1 MNTHYLFPG
10 KAAAFKEETVI
21 STLLGSCVAVAIHDP
36 TTGVGGLNHYL
47 LPDIMPNEA
56 PNTRYGEY
64 AIPFLIDE
72 CVRLGADRSKLQAKI
87 YGGGNVISISSL
99 GEGIG
104 KRNIEIAEQ
113 ILKKAGIPILERNV
127 AGESARTIKLNT
139 ATFDV
144 LHHSTN
150 SGTTTGTAT
159 TEKPVVDVS
168 GFRPLTIAKN
178 VKVLIVD
185 DSATVRTLFSNI
197 FTKNGLTVVGAAAD
211 AYQARELILKT
222 KPDVMTLDIEM
233 PKMSGVM
240 FLEKIMKHLPIPV
253 VMVSSLASSG
263 EAALRSLELGAV
275 EFVHKPSQ
283 FDPVVLKELAT
294 TLIEKVRAA
303 ASVNVVKKLKEAP
316 PVMEIR
322 SSATSAKRRSAEL
335 KIVVVGGNAGSADSL
350 EKFVK
355 GLAADT
361 PPVVV
366 SCSTVANFA
375 TAYVSKVKAGAK
387 VTPVVG
393 KDGDFL
399 RMGHV
404 YFIPGEHHGRIVP
417 TPQGPQL
424 KLAKGA
430 PVASQLPSSDV
441 LFQSAAAA
449 YNKGVYAVLMG
460 GFGSDGV
467 NGLTEIQKLGGASIV
482 QTPDEAQFPY
492 GPQKAVELGVADE
505 VLKAENIAGHL
516 MQYRNQNLY

>member
-1 MNTHYLFPG
+1 M
-10 KAAAFKEETVI
+10 
-21 STLLGSCVAVAIHDP
+21 
-36 TTGVGGLNHYL
+36 
-47 LPDIMPNEA
+47 
-56 PNTRYGEY
+56 
-64 AIPFLIDE
+64 
-72 CVRLGADRSKLQAKI
+72 
-87 YGGGNVISISSL
+87 

-104 KRNIEIAEQ
+104 KRNIEVAEQ

-127 AGESARTIKLNT
+127 AGESARTIKVNT
-139 ATFDV
+139 STFDV

-150 SGTTTGTAT
+150 SGTTTGGEKTA
-159 TEKPVVDVS
+159 VDVS
-168 GFRPLTIAKN
+168 GFRPLSIAKN

-185 DSATVRTLFSNI
+185 DSATVRTLFTNI

-211 AYQARELILKT
+211 AYQARELILQH

-240 FLEKIMKHLPIPV
+240 FLEKIMKHHPIPV

-263 EAALRSLELGAV
+263 EAALRSLDLGAV

-283 FDPVVLKELAT
+283 FDPVVLKELAS

-303 ASVNVVKKLKEAP
+303 ASVNVIRKLKDAP

-322 SSATSAKRRSAEL
+322 TSVTNSKRRAAEL
-335 KIVVVGGNAGSADSL
+335 KIIVVGGNAGSAESL

-366 SCSTVANFA
+366 SCSTVANFV
-375 TAYVSKVKAGAK
+375 TAYVSKIKPGSK

-404 YFIPGEHHGRIVP
+404 YFVPAEFHGKIAT

-424 KLAKGA
+424 KLFKGP

-441 LFQSAAAA
+441 LFQSAAAS
-449 YNKGVYAVLMG
+449 YSKGVYAVLLG

-467 NGLTEIQKLGGASIV
+467 NGLTDVQKLGGASVV

-492 GPQKAVELGVADE
+492 GPQKAIELGVADE
-505 VLKAENIAGHL
+505 VLKADNIAGHL